1 MDTEPDARSL
11 ESGATAAQSATT
23 TNPPGLAPGRTQP
36 GLAPGRTQPGVAA
49 VFVTGSLLRHI
60 LIMTGTGAFGLV
72 AIFIGELAN
81 LIFLAQ
87 LGDETIIAALG
98 YASSIVFFT
107 ISIGIGL
114 SIATTALVSPAI
126 GARDR
131 EKARRLSTHCLI
143 ATAVVSTIAGFGT
156 LLASPYFLSAMGAT
170 GRTHDLAMGYLT
182 IVLPALLPLAIGMSA
197 TGILRSVG
205 DARRA
210 MNVTLMG
217 AVVNIALDPLLI
229 FTLDL
234 GLTGAAYAIVL
245 SRIAVM
251 AVGLYGVMRVH
262 DLAGQPRWTPFFGD
276 VATISAIAVPAI
288 LTNIATPAS
297 NAFVTAAISGYGDG
311 AVAGWTAIGRIV
323 PVAFGAI
330 YALSG
335 SIGPILGQNYGAGE
349 MDRMRRAFT
358 LSLWVTAAFTVAA
371 WLPLAIFAE
380 GIAASVRASGDAA
393 ALIVLFCRW
402 LSPLFVF
409 LGALF
414 VANAAFNTL
423 GRAPLSTVLNWARAT
438 VGTVPFVIAG
448 GWIGGAGGAL
458 AGWMT
463 GGIAFGLL
471 AVWLCYRHMDELAAA
486 AEEKSRAAT
495 GAIRA

>member
-1 MDTEPDARSL
+1 MT
-11 ESGATAAQSATT
+11 ESGIKTGAAQGAGPVT
-23 TNPPGLAPGRTQP
+23 APRAKD
-36 GLAPGRTQPGVAA
+36 APK
-49 VFVTGSLLRHI
+49 FVEGSLLRHI
-60 LIMTGTGAFGLV
+60 LVMTGTGAFGLV

-87 LGDETIIAALG
+87 LGDEAIIAALG
-98 YASSIVFFT
+98 YGSSIVFFT

-143 ATAVVSTIAGFGT
+143 ATGIVSALAGIGT
-156 LLASPYFLSAMGAT
+156 WLVSPWLLSAMGAS

-182 IVLPALLPLAIGMSA
+182 IVLPALPPLAIGMSA
-197 TGILRSVG
+197 SGVLRSVG

-210 MNVTLMG
+210 MNVTLIG
-217 AVVNIALDPLLI
+217 AVVNVALDPLLI
-229 FTLDL
+229 FTLGL
-234 GLTGAAYAIVL
+234 GLQGAAWAVVI
-245 SRIAVM
+245 SRAAVM
-251 AVGLYGVMRVH
+251 AVGLYGVVRVH
-262 DLAGQPRWTPFFGD
+262 DLAGRPQQQPFFTDLVPIAG
-276 VATISAIAVPAI
+276 IAVPAI

-297 NAFVTAAISGYGDG
+297 NAIVTAAVATHGDS
-311 AVAGWTAIGRIV
+311 AVAGWTAIGRII

-349 MDRMRRAFT
+349 MARMKRAFT
-358 LSLWVTAAFTVAA
+358 LSLWVTAAFTALA
-371 WLPLAIFAE
+371 WLPMAVLAE
-380 GIAASVRASGDAA
+380 SIAASVRATGEAA

-423 GRAPLSTVLNWARAT
+423 GRAPMSTVLNWGRAT
-438 VGTVPFVIAG
+438 IGTIPFVAAG
-448 GWIGGAGGAL
+448 GALGGAGGAL
-458 AGWMT
+458 AGWMA
-463 GGIAFGLL
+463 GGIAFGLI
-471 AVWLCYRHMDELAAA
+471 AVWLCYRHMEALAVERREVA
-486 AEEKSRAAT
+486 K
-495 GAIRA
+495 